1 MSTKKNLYPELPRKH
16 LGPGWW
22 LANRHYTVYMLRELT
37 SFFVTVFSFIYIY
50 QIFLLATNPA
60 SYNQYLNV
68 VRNPA
73 MILFSAVALGF
84 TLFHSLTWFNLMGK
98 IQLIKVGRKPLS
110 PMIVTGIFTVLL
122 VVILVGVIQLFL
134 VGK

>member
-1 MSTKKNLYPELPRKH
+1 MATKKPYPALPRKH

-22 LANRHYTVYMLRELT
+22 LANRHYTFYMLRELT
-37 SFFVTVFSFIYIY
+37 SFFVTVFSLIYIY
-50 QIFLLATNPA
+50 QISLLATNRT

-73 MILFSAVALGF
+73 IVLFSAVALGF

>member
-1 MSTKKNLYPELPRKH
+1 LSTKKNPYPTLPRKR

-37 SFFVTVFSFIYIY
+37 SFFVTVFSLIYIY
-50 QIFLLATNPA
+50 QISLLATNRA

-73 MILFSAVALGF
+73 MILFSVVALGF

-110 PMIVTGIFTVLL
+110 PKIVTGIFTVLL

>member
-1 MSTKKNLYPELPRKH
+1 MATKKNPYPALPRKH

-37 SFFVTVFSFIYIY
+37 SFFVTVFSLIYIY
-50 QIFLLATNPA
+50 QISLLATNRA

-73 MILFSAVALGF
+73 MILFSVVALGF

-110 PMIVTGIFTVLL
+110 PKIVTGIFTVLL